1 MKLNAQGIKK
11 GSELQAYPGLRLA
24 EESPVPDKAALP
36 ALFLLLT
43 VKPSQNL
50 NAAPDIL
57 HQHKEAE
64 RCVMRF
70 SAIAQPTCSHT
81 SPLVLRFT

>member
-36 ALFLLLT
+36 ALF
-43 VKPSQNL
+43 SQPQTWDKS
-50 NAAPDIL
+50 APWEL
-57 HQHKEAE
+57 QWFA
-64 RCVMRF
+64 
-70 SAIAQPTCSHT
+70 SAS
-81 SPLVLRFT
+81 